1 MVALN
6 AASSTPIK
14 SIKLGA
20 AVGPVTQ
27 RDLKSSMGGLTNFD
41 TNNRYTYYQQLD
53 NSCPHVSTSLDKL
66 SLSLIKGMS
75 YDGKKRAVNEF
86 TTWAKKNNFQSQ
98 VATMSRL
105 FCRDGIYVAEM
116 LGRTPETFKLQ
127 PLLMPNVTLLPEGE
141 VPGSTSARPDANILQ
156 PPVTQFVINEGDANY
171 QKVYSPEQIIYGVYK
186 EWTCVQMD
194 TRERKTWGMYGS
206 PLIESVALSIKNW
219 HDVVNGYVNF
229 VYKYGNGRY
238 QYNFTLLE
246 ELVKQGILTYDAAQ
260 AAIDTW
266 MEDNKNL
273 SANEDIVGYGMQVS
287 PIDAAGS
294 LDVLKFKESLEVDIA
309 LGLFQSP
316 ISMGKTE
323 GSTYAAGYV
332 SEADRMVGLE
342 GLQSIL
348 INIVSD
354 AVNKL
359 QELAGKSTDSIEVR
373 FEELSRPQL
382 TSQDVLEW
390 RNSGLLSDDLALKWA
405 GFPLGGGDT

>member
-1 MVALN
+1 
-6 AASSTPIK
+6 
-14 SIKLGA
+14 
-20 AVGPVTQ
+20 
-27 RDLKSSMGGLTNFD
+27 
-41 TNNRYTYYQQLD
+41 
-53 NSCPHVSTSLDKL
+53 
-66 SLSLIKGMS
+66 
-75 YDGKKRAVNEF
+75 
-86 TTWAKKNNFQSQ
+86 
-98 VATMSRL
+98 
-105 FCRDGIYVAEM
+105 
-116 LGRTPETFKLQ
+116 
-127 PLLMPNVTLLPEGE
+127 
-141 VPGSTSARPDANILQ
+141 
-156 PPVTQFVINEGDANY
+156 
-171 QKVYSPEQIIYGVYK
+171 
-186 EWTCVQMD
+186 
-194 TRERKTWGMYGS
+194 MYGS

-323 GSTYAAGYV
+323 GSTYASGYV

-354 AVNKL
+354 AVYKL
-359 QELAGKSTDSIEVR
+359 QEIAGKNPDSIEVR

-382 TSQDVLEW
+382 TSEDVLEW

-405 GFPLGGGDT
+405 GFPLGGGDI